1 MRMGK
6 SKWLLLML
14 GVSILATSAENN
26 QKKNGNTDAAC
37 YGGKKGNENRTK

>member
-14 GVSILATSAENN
+14 GVSILAVAAENN
-26 QKKNGNTDAAC
+26 QKKAETQPQPTM
-37 YGGKKGNENRTK
+37 EVI